1 MAEAAAGAA
10 PQRRSRLHDRLAGWW
25 SHWLGRHAP
34 LMDDP
39 GLGRLDRFD
48 GVAPDA
54 AGSGS
59 PARSERLGGPG
70 TASGRPG
77 TGAR

>member
-48 GVAPDA
+48 GVAP
-54 AGSGS
+54 GSES
-59 PARSERLGGPG
+59 TARPERLGGSGAAPDLPG
-70 TASGRPG
+70 RG
-77 TGAR
+77 TR

>member
-1 MAEAAAGAA
+1 MVEAAAGAV

-39 GLGRLDRFD
+39 GLGRFDRFD
-48 GVAPDA
+48 GVAPGA
-54 AGSGS
+54 PGSGS
-59 PARSERLGGPG
+59 PARPEGLGGPG
-70 TASGRPG
+70 TAPDRPG
-77 TGAR
+77 RGTR

>member
-1 MAEAAAGAA
+1 MAEAAAEAA
-10 PQRRSRLHDRLAGWW
+10 PQTRSRLHDRLAGWW

-48 GVAPDA
+48 GVAP
-54 AGSGS
+54 GSES
-59 PARSERLGGPG
+59 PARPERLGG
-70 TASGRPG
+70 SGAAPDRPG
-77 TGAR
+77 RGTR

>member
-1 MAEAAAGAA
+1 MTEAAAEAA
-10 PQRRSRLHDRLAGWW
+10 PQPRPRLHDRLAGWW

-48 GVAPDA
+48 GVAP
-54 AGSGS
+54 GSES
-59 PARSERLGGPG
+59 PARPEHLGGSGAAPDLPG
-70 TASGRPG
+70 RG
-77 TGAR
+77 TR

>member
-25 SHWLGRHAP
+25 SHWLGRHPP

-39 GLGRLDRFD
+39 APGRLDRSPWWLIP
-48 GVAPDA
+48 GMASLPVPPK
-54 AGSGS
+54 SGIK
-59 PARSERLGGPG
+59 R
-70 TASGRPG
+70 
-77 TGAR
+77 

>member
-1 MAEAAAGAA
+1 MAEAAAEAA
-10 PQRRSRLHDRLAGWW
+10 PQPRSRLHDRLAGWW

-48 GVAPDA
+48 GVAP
-54 AGSGS
+54 GSES
-59 PARSERLGGPG
+59 PARRDRLGGSGASPDLPG
-70 TASGRPG
+70 RSTR
-77 TGAR
+77 

>member
-1 MAEAAAGAA
+1 MAEAAAEAA
-10 PQRRSRLHDRLAGWW
+10 PQPRSRLHDRLAGWW

-48 GVAPDA
+48 GVAP
-54 AGSGS
+54 GGES
-59 PARSERLGGPG
+59 PARPEHLGGSG
-70 TASGRPG
+70 TAPDLPGR
-77 TGAR
+77 GAR